1 MSFPINYP
9 VVDGPGRLT
18 EICTFR
24 KSGNLEEEVRSIA
37 SPF

>member
-9 VVDGPGRLT
+9 VVDGPGRLI

-24 KSGNLEEEVRSIA
+24 KSGIPEEEVRGIGS
-37 SPF
+37 